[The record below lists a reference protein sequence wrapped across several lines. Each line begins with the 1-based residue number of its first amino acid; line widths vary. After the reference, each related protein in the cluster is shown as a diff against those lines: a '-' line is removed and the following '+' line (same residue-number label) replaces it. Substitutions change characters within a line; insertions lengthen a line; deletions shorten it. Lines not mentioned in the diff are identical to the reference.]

1 MHGDALAG
9 LGEALRRE
17 LLDLWSG
24 PAELAGLAGDARRLL
39 ATLDG
44 EMQALAA
51 WLTSSSIAVDLPGDV
66 SPPPEEAGPARPAP
80 WPAAA
85 PLRSGDSARSQGRD
99 APWGTP
105 RGVSEAERT
114 VQPAPSAPAGRLWDA
129 EPTSPP
135 QRRPTGS
142 PTGRLYSGN
151 TLSRPPLR

>member
-24 PAELAGLAGDARRLL
+24 PAELAGLAEDTRRLL

-51 WLTSSSIAVDLPGDV
+51 WLTSSSIAVDLPGAA

-85 PLRSGDSARSQGRD
+85 PLAPLRSGDSARSQGRD
-99 APWGTP
+99 APRGTP

-114 VQPAPSAPAGRLWDA
+114 VQPAPSAPAGRLW
-129 EPTSPP
+129 E
-135 QRRPTGS
+135 
-142 PTGRLYSGN
+142 
-151 TLSRPPLR
+151 